1 MEFVTLTDLEG
12 RRARAELL
20 SRGNRQRRLRLE
32 SGQTLS
38 LSEDA
43 LVKQHTGD
51 YYLLLTLTEL
61 NALADTV
68 PERAGGMDESD
79 TQRNAESSTEGD
91 TSSDAAENIIIPVA
105 EERIVVHKRQ
115 VEGATTRIVKRV
127 LEDTQTVD
135 ETLLGEEVEI
145 KRVKVDR
152 EVEAAEPIRTEGDTT
167 IIPLYEEVIVIEKRL
182 VLAEELHVMKKQTEK
197 HEPLQ
202 VTLRREEVSVE
213 RLDPEEVAEQDEL
226 T

>member
-12 RRARAELL
+12 RRAKAELL
-20 SRGNRQRRLRLE
+20 SRGDRQRRLRLE

-61 NALADTV
+61 TASANTV
-68 PERAGGMDESD
+68 PERAGSMD
-79 TQRNAESSTEGD
+79 EGD
-91 TSSDAAENIIIPVA
+91 TKPKGNTADDTSEDIVIPVA

-135 ETLLGEEVEI
+135 ETLLGEEVEV
-145 KRVKVDR
+145 KRVKIDR
-152 EVEAAEPIRTEGDTT
+152 EVEAVEPIRTEGDTT
-167 IIPLYEEVIVIEKRL
+167 IIPLYEEVLVTEKRL
-182 VLAEELHVMKKQTEK
+182 VLAEELHVTKKQTERR
-197 HEPLQ
+197 EEQ
-202 VTLRREEVSVE
+202 RVTLRREEVDIE
-213 RLDPEEVAEQDEL
+213 RLEPEEVAEQDEL

>member
-20 SRGNRQRRLRLE
+20 SRGNRHKRLRLE

-43 LVKQHTGD
+43 LVKQRTGD

-61 NALADTV
+61 SALADTA
-68 PERAGGMDESD
+68 PERAGDMD
-79 TQRNAESSTEGD
+79 EGD
-91 TSSDAAENIIIPVA
+91 TKTKGDTANDTAEDSVIPVA
-105 EERIVVHKRQ
+105 EERMVVHKRR
-115 VEGATTRIVKRV
+115 VEGATTRILKQV

-152 EVEAAEPIRTEGDTT
+152 EVEAAEPLRTEGDTT
-167 IIPLYEEVIVIEKRL
+167 IIPLYEEVLVIEKRL
-182 VLAEELHVMKKQTEK
+182 VLAEELHVTKKQTERR
-197 HEPLQ
+197 EEQ
-202 VTLRREEVSVE
+202 RVTLRREEVSVE
-213 RLDPEEVAEQDEL
+213 RLEPEEVVEQDEL

>member
-12 RRARAELL
+12 RRAKAELL
-20 SRGNRQRRLRLE
+20 SRGDRHKRLRLE
-32 SGQTLS
+32 SGRTLL

-61 NALADTV
+61 NALADTA
-68 PERAGGMDESD
+68 PERAGGMDEDDAKTKGNTADD
-79 TQRNAESSTEGD
+79 TAKDIAED
-91 TSSDAAENIIIPVA
+91 IVIPVA
-105 EERIVVHKRQ
+105 EERIVVHRRR

-135 ETLLGEEVEI
+135 ETLLGEEVEV

-152 EVEAAEPIRTEGDTT
+152 EVESVEPIRTEGDTT
-167 IIPLYEEVIVIEKRL
+167 IIPLYEEVLVTEKRL
-182 VLAEELHVMKKQTEK
+182 VLAEELHVTKKQTERR
-197 HEPLQ
+197 EEQ
-202 VTLRREEVSVE
+202 RVTLRREEVSVE
-213 RLDPEEVAEQDEL
+213 RLEPEEVAEQDEL